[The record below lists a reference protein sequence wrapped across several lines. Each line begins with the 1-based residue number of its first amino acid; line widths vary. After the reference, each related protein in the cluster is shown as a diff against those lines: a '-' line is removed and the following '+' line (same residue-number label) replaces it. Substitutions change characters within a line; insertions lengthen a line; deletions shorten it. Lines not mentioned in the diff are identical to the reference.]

1 MQLTFKEGYDIDL
14 SKRKEQEKEKAK
26 ESFRNFETRW
36 VKHLPER
43 KSYKIKDITLVISD
57 GLVLGLFIIMKAR
70 MLKSLSAQ
78 GKAYCKVQPKSFH
91 LKISESI
98 SCPFCFFPFPLD
110 ENKLTNIKSPISW
123 YDSWKHLVGIP
134 NEIDMIRNDTIVIDI
149 AGINTDWKY

>member
-78 GKAYCKVQPKSFH
+78 GKAYVRSNPNRFILKSQNQFPALFVFSLFH
-91 LKISESI
+91 QMKIS
-98 SCPFCFFPFPLD
+98 
-110 ENKLTNIKSPISW
+110 
-123 YDSWKHLVGIP
+123 
-134 NEIDMIRNDTIVIDI
+134 
-149 AGINTDWKY
+149 